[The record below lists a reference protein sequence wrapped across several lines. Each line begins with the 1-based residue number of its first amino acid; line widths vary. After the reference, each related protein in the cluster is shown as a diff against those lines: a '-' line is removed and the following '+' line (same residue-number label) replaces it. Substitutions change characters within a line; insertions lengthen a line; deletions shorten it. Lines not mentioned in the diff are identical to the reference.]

1 MFFLIFLNFIAC
13 SDFLGKAGPVVQNM
27 IFVKYNKKS
36 IYLSV
41 YLNLWNTIENINLF
55 CHWEVSYHQEIL
67 ALLVFGVESQ
77 RKTGYTVL
85 ATGREL
91 GVLNVH
97 CPGLST
103 TDWGFGARF
112 KTGIW
117 LGKHLEDVR
126 ETKDTSAHVLC
137 RDKYSHWRL
146 TESPLSQ
153 RWQVHIFYV
162 ETPLEA
168 ERWRVRTCIMSRHLH
183 LIPAW
188 S

>member
-41 YLNLWNTIENINLF
+41 YLNLWNTIQNINLF

-146 TESPLSQ
+146 SLSHL
-153 RWQVHIFYV
+153 WVKDDKCTYF
-162 ETPLEA
+162 
-168 ERWRVRTCIMSRHLH
+168 MSRHLWRLKGDEFAH
-183 LIPAW
+183 VLCRDTCI
-188 S
+188 